1 MVWGAAGIVASPYLS
16 ELAGGRSS
24 VLEGLVYGPLIGWY
38 GFLAGLVFSGVLA
51 VAARRRQLR
60 ELSPRG
66 MGLMGAAASVLLT
79 APPMVYMLAGRTDG
93 WRSEDLLYR
102 GGSLVLSAACAAG
115 SLMLAR
121 RGAGV
126 PAEMLFS
133 APAPTSLPAA
143 SQPPRGARR
152 RATIDRPPR
161 SV

>member
-1 MVWGAAGIVASPYLS
+1 MLEA
-16 ELAGGRSS
+16 LA
-24 VLEGLVYGPLIGWY
+24 YGPLIAWY

-60 ELSPRG
+60 ELTPRG
-66 MGLMGAAASVLLT
+66 MGVMGAAASVLLT

-93 WRSEDLLYR
+93 WRGEDLVYL

-115 SLMLAR
+115 SLVLAR

-126 PAEMLFS
+126 PAEMLF
-133 APAPTSLPAA
+133 PAAAYASLPAA

-152 RATIDRPPR
+152 RETIARPPR
-161 SV
+161 AI